1 MLEPGVPVERS
12 VEEGLVAERPMPID
26 PIAEARRQW
35 LEHGWSDAVAGMT
48 LVTSVNRAQQL
59 LVAPVEATL
68 RPFSL
73 SFARFEVLRLLAFTR
88 DGRLPMRSAVKRLQ
102 VHPTSVTSTVDRL
115 VRDGLVVRE
124 QHPTDGR
131 ATVLSI
137 TDAGRELVERA
148 TAALNADAFT
158 GVAVDDDDAAELVR
172 IIARMRKRA
181 GDFEDPRPVPEP
193 L

>member
-1 MLEPGVPVERS
+1 MSARRES
-12 VEEGLVAERPMPID
+12 VD
-26 PIAEARRQW
+26 PIAESRRQW
-35 LEHGWSDAVAGMT
+35 VEHGWADAAPGMT

-59 LVAPVEATL
+59 LEARVEAVL

-88 DGRLPMRSAVKRLQ
+88 EGRMPMRSAVRRLQ

-115 VRDGLVVRE
+115 VRDRLVTRE
-124 QHPTDGR
+124 RHPTDGR
-131 ATVLSI
+131 ATVLAI
-137 TDAGRELVERA
+137 TDAGRGLVESA

-158 GVAVDDDDAAELVR
+158 ATGLDEHELAELVR
-172 IIARMRKRA
+172 IIALLRQRS
-181 GDFEDPRPVPEP
+181 GDFDDPGPAG

>member
-1 MLEPGVPVERS
+1 MS
-12 VEEGLVAERPMPID
+12 ARPEAFD

-35 LEHGWSDAVAGMT
+35 LDHGWSDAAPGMT

-59 LVAPVEATL
+59 LEARVESVL
-68 RPFSL
+68 RPFAL

-88 DGRLPMRSAVKRLQ
+88 EGRMPMQSAVRRLQ

-115 VRDGLVVRE
+115 VRAGLVTRE
-124 QHPTDGR
+124 PHPTDGR
-131 ATVLSI
+131 ATVLAI

-148 TAALNADAFT
+148 TTALNRDAFAET
-158 GVAVDDDDAAELVR
+158 GLEEAELTELVR
-172 IIARMRKRA
+172 IIALLRKRS
-181 GDFEDPRPVPEP
+181 GDFEDPRPAAEP

>member
-1 MLEPGVPVERS
+1 M
-12 VEEGLVAERPMPID
+12 ID

-88 DGRLPMRSAVKRLQ
+88 EGRMPMRSAVRRLALRAIAR
-102 VHPTSVTSTVDRL
+102 VSLRDALSSTSVSTSSASTC
-115 VRDGLVVRE
+115 
-124 QHPTDGR
+124 
-131 ATVLSI
+131 
-137 TDAGRELVERA
+137 
-148 TAALNADAFT
+148 
-158 GVAVDDDDAAELVR
+158 
-172 IIARMRKRA
+172 RK
-181 GDFEDPRPVPEP
+181 
-193 L
+193 

>member
-1 MLEPGVPVERS
+1 MPSRPTNS
-12 VEEGLVAERPMPID
+12 RPMPMD

-35 LEHGWSDAVAGMT
+35 IEHGWTDAVPGMT

-59 LVAPVEATL
+59 LVAPVEACL

-88 DGRLPMRSAVKRLQ
+88 DGRLPMKSAVKRLQ
-102 VHPTSVTSTVDRL
+102 VHSTSVTSTVDRL
-115 VRDGLVVRE
+115 VRDGLVTRE

-131 ATVLSI
+131 ATVLAI

-148 TAALNADAFT
+148 TVALNERAFT
-158 GVAVDDDDAAELVR
+158 GLDIDDEDAAELVR
-172 IIARMRKRA
+172 LIARMRKRA
-181 GDFEDPRPVPEP
+181 GDFEDPRPVAEP

>member
-1 MLEPGVPVERS
+1 MLDEEVP
-12 VEEGLVAERPMPID
+12 LPTPAMPID

-35 LEHGWSDAVAGMT
+35 LAHGWGEAATGMV

-88 DGRLPMRSAVKRLQ
+88 DGRMPMASATARLQ

-115 VRDGLVVRE
+115 VRDGLVRRE

-131 ATVLSI
+131 ATVLAI
-137 TDAGRELVERA
+137 TDAGRDVVEQA
-148 TAALNADAFT
+148 TEALNAQAFADVGLDEADA
-158 GVAVDDDDAAELVR
+158 GALVR
-172 IIARMRKRA
+172 IIARLRKRA
-181 GDFEDPRPVPEP
+181 GDFEDLPEPPEP

>member
-1 MLEPGVPVERS
+1 MSDRRESL
-12 VEEGLVAERPMPID
+12 D

-35 LEHGWSDAVAGMT
+35 LDHGWADAAPGMT

-59 LVAPVEATL
+59 LEARVEAVL

-88 DGRLPMRSAVKRLQ
+88 EGRMPMRSAVRRLQ

-115 VRDGLVVRE
+115 VRDGLVTRE
-124 QHPTDGR
+124 PHPTDGR
-131 ATVLSI
+131 ATVLAI
-137 TDAGRELVERA
+137 TDAGRERVELA
-148 TAALNADAFT
+148 TAALNDEAFT
-158 GVAVDDDDAAELVR
+158 ATGLEDDELAELVR
-172 IIARMRKRA
+172 IIALLRKRS
-181 GDFEDPRPVPEP
+181 GDFEDPRPVAEP